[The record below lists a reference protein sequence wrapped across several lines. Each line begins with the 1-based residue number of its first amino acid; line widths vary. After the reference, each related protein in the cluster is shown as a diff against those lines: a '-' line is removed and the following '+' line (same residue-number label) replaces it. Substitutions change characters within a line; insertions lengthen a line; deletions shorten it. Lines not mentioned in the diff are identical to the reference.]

1 MFCCPSVYSASSYQV
16 LSLLSMSLHLSIDV
30 LLHPH
35 QLSRGVTYSMS
46 LMKWKYSY
54 FNFFIF
60 QLLTSLSHFYFLSS
74 ALTLSLYIYM
84 YIYISSTP
92 TLFPA
97 IILTLLLVL
106 SYLIPSPM
114 LSWNVLC
121 GSRSAGWRSVRL
133 VIVQPNSSWTPLKKY

>member
-30 LLHPH
+30 LIHPH

-74 ALTLSLYIYM
+74 ALTLSLSIYICIYIYL
-84 YIYISSTP
+84 P
-92 TLFPA
+92 PPLFFP
-97 IILTLLLVL
+97 LSFLL
-106 SYLIPSPM
+106 SYSYSPTSSPPLCFHGM
-114 LSWNVLC
+114 SYVVLGLQDGDQS
-121 GSRSAGWRSVRL
+121 GSS
-133 VIVQPNSSWTPLKKY
+133 